1 MDFMDIL
8 KSASSMIEQDDD
20 SATTGL
26 DLGDITNALSSIVGS
41 SDNSSMDF
49 GSIISN
55 LKSDSPVTNIV
66 KSWVGNGSN
75 EHISDSSLLELLGE
89 NKIEEFADMLGIG
102 KSSAIRALSSAIPQI
117 VDTVTNKDS
126 SIADDMF
133 GIIKK
138 LF

>member
-1 MDFMDIL
+1 
-8 KSASSMIEQDDD
+8 MIEQDSD
-20 SATTGL
+20 SATSGL
-26 DLGDITNALSSIVGS
+26 DLGDITNALSSIVGGS

-55 LKSDSPVTNIV
+55 LQSDSPVTNIV

-89 NKIEEFADMLGIG
+89 NKIEEFANILGIG